1 MDLFSQKPDA
11 FPSGHQPLAY
21 RMRPRT
27 LEEFVGQKHLLGPE
41 RPIRRMIEEKRPFS
55 FILWGPPGSGKTALA
70 HLVANA
76 IGAEFV
82 QGNAVL
88 WGVKEI
94 RDTVLEAQRRL
105 KGCLKRTVLFIDE
118 IHRFNRPQQEALL
131 LGVEDG
137 SVVLIG
143 ATTQNPSFGII
154 GSLLSR
160 LRVFEL
166 KPLTEEELLEVL
178 KRALYDKDRGL
189 GREEVEVSDEV
200 LRVIA
205 RLSAGD
211 ARTALNVLELAVF
224 LAPRE
229 GQKKVLGMKEV
240 LEASQTR
247 FPYDRQGDDRYELIS
262 AFQKSIRGSDPD
274 AAIYWLVRMLEG
286 GEDPLYIARRLIVTA
301 AEDVGLADPMG
312 IVVAVAALLA
322 FQQLGQ
328 PEGELA
334 LAEATL
340 YLATAPKSNSALMAL
355 ERARKELKEKG
366 PLEVPLH
373 LRKASTTLMRQWGY
387 GKGYLYPHDYPGG
400 FVEQDYLPKGVKG
413 GYYFPSGRGYE
424 KTIEERLLKW
434 WKGKRGG

>member
-1 MDLFSQKPDA
+1 MDLFSQKSEVPPKD
-11 FPSGHQPLAY
+11 HQPLSY

-27 LEEFVGQKHLLGPE
+27 LEEFVGQKHLLAPG
-41 RPIRRMIEEKRPFS
+41 RPIRKMLEEKKPFS

-70 HLVANA
+70 HLIAKA
-76 IGAEFV
+76 IGADFI

-94 RDTVLEAQRRL
+94 RDAILEAQRRL
-105 KGCLKRTVLFIDE
+105 KQGAKRTVLFIDE

-154 GSLLSR
+154 GPLLSR

-166 KPLTEEELLEVL
+166 KPLGEEELLEVL
-178 KRALYDKDRGL
+178 RRALYDRERGL
-189 GREEVEVSDEV
+189 GGEEVEVSEDV
-200 LRVIA
+200 LKTIA
-205 RLSAGD
+205 KLSAGD

-229 GQKKVLGMKEV
+229 GKKKVLGLKEV
-240 LEASQTR
+240 LEASQSR
-247 FPYDRQGDDRYELIS
+247 FPYDRYGDDRYELIS

-312 IVVAVAALLA
+312 LVVAVAALLA
-322 FQQLGQ
+322 FQHLGQ

-355 ERARKELKEKG
+355 ERAREDLKEKG
-366 PLEVPLH
+366 PFEVPLH
-373 LRKASTTLMRQWGY
+373 LRKASTSLMRQWGY
-387 GKGYLYPHDYPGG
+387 GKGYLYPHDHPEG
-400 FVEQDYLPKGVKG
+400 FVEQDYLPEGVKG
-413 GYYFPSGRGYE
+413 GYYSPTGRGYE
-424 KTIEERLLKW
+424 KEIKERLLKW